1 MRRSVLLLM
10 SALLMIGLAAC
21 NLGINETPEPIET
34 ETPDSNSAEPPTV
47 SIISPRE
54 GSEFVVGDDVL
65 VSANASHPSGV
76 TRIQLLANG
85 QIVKTISSPSLNGDT
100 SMSAVLDYS
109 PASAGSVKLSVI
121 AYRDSIPSNPAE
133 ITINVRSAQSLIT
146 ATFAPPP
153 GSNLPTIPN
162 DGVCRALTN
171 TGLNFREGP
180 GTNFKVISVLPSG
193 TLAPIIG
200 RLGDNSW
207 WKIRVNTTEGW
218 VSADFTTEYGNCLNV
233 PVVAGPAPTA
243 TPTGSATPTATATR
257 TPTITATPGRPDLV
271 VQNIVGPTSVIIPS
285 GQTQVKQT
293 YAITVTNV
301 GFGPTGQFVPVLTF
315 EGVEFELAVV
325 SNLNAGESIVLNYEI
340 TFANVGTVDIRV
352 NPDPDND
359 IEEVSEANNLGI
371 LSVTVTAE

>member
-1 MRRSVLLLM
+1 MRHVLLLL
-10 SALLMIGLAAC
+10 ACILIIGLASC
-21 NLGINETPEPIET
+21 NLGTSETPEPIET
-34 ETPDSNSAEPPTV
+34 ETPDSSEPPTV

-65 VSANASHPSGV
+65 VSANAAHPSGV

-100 SMSAVLDYS
+100 TMSAVLDYS
-109 PASAGSVKLSVI
+109 PTSAGSVNLSVI
-121 AYRDSIPSNPAE
+121 AYRNAIPSEPAE
-133 ITINVRSAQSLIT
+133 ITINVRSAQSLVT

-153 GSNLPTIPN
+153 GSNLPIIPN

-180 GTNFKVISVLPSG
+180 NTDFKVISVLPGG

-207 WKIRVNTTEGW
+207 WKIQVNTTEGW
-218 VSADFTTEYGNCLNV
+218 VSADFTTEYGNCANV

-243 TPTGSATPTATATR
+243 TPTGSATPTATPTR

-271 VQNIVGPTSVIIPS
+271 VQNIVGPTAIVIPS
-285 GQTQVKQT
+285 GHTQVKQT
-293 YAITVTNV
+293 YAITITNA
-301 GFGPTGQFVPVLTF
+301 GLGPSGQFTPVLTF
-315 EGVEFELAVV
+315 EDVEFELAVV

-340 TFANVGTVDIRV
+340 TFTSAGNFDIRV

-359 IEEVSEANNLGI
+359 IEEISEANNLGI
-371 LSVTVTAE
+371 LPVAVTNE